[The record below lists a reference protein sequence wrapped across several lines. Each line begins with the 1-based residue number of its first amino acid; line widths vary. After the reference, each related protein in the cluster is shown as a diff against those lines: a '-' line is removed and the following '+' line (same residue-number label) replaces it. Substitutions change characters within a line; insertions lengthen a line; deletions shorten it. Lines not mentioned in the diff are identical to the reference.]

1 MREIKMTDEYEDE
14 LERMNQIA
22 FDREMEDTFHQIILA
37 CGVRPLKE
45 KVSILYL
52 TIDYIF
58 ANNKELIPLFT
69 DEVSVH

>member
-1 MREIKMTDEYEDE
+1 MTDEIEE
-14 LERMNQIA
+14 MNKIEV
-22 FDREMEDTFHQIILA
+22 DREMEDTFHQIILA

-58 ANNKELIPLFT
+58 ENNKELIPLFGDMVT
-69 DEVSVH
+69 LH